1 MTRIQD
7 QNPPVTTART
17 ALARAHG
24 RHRALLIATCVAL
37 LVASVG
43 DEATGYDGPGPFIYP
58 AFALL
63 VALLPGRFTPLVA
76 TAMSTFFVV
85 GGLSSPTF
93 VHRLLDPGHLG
104 DFAAGWGQMAGFV
117 VAAGC
122 AVAAAVTA
130 PSSRRPIS

>member
-7 QNPPVTTART
+7 QRVPHPTART

-24 RHRALLIATCVAL
+24 GHRALLVATCVAL

-43 DEATGYDGPGPFIYP
+43 DAATGYDGPGPFIYP

-63 VALLPGRFTPLVA
+63 VALLPGRFTPLA
-76 TAMSTFFVV
+76 AAAMSAFFVV
-85 GGLSSPTF
+85 GGLCSPMF

-104 DFAAGWGQMAGFV
+104 DLAAGWGQMAGFA
-117 VAAGC
+117 VATMC
-122 AVAAAVTA
+122 AVAAVITA
-130 PSSRRPIS
+130 PSPRQPIV